1 MCVQLCM
8 HYWASIGFNQI
19 QDFGLPEEEKAHG
32 RITMKTYF
40 KYFKTGGSFLALA
53 VLIVV
58 FVFGAVSQ
66 CADIIL

>member
-1 MCVQLCM
+1 
-8 HYWASIGFNQI
+8 
-19 QDFGLPEEEKAHG
+19 
-32 RITMKTYF
+32 MKTYY

-66 CADIIL
+66 CADIIIMHIIFLYTW